1 MITAHR
7 GGPWC
12 CRGAWS
18 AIGSGSDWVGNSC
31 ADQLRPVHTADCQ
44 GWDGDSIRK
53 VVPAFGSLSQ
63 CTVPPFAC
71 RTACTIGRRRLER
84 TRHLVLDRRVRC
96 GFDEFAHRR
105 FGLSSAVADCFG
117 DRRFGG
123 DRVGAAGGRSQPGVA
138 ERCAAHRRGQE
149 VPGRG
154 HRRQQAVDSA
164 QADIDAAQE
173 VVAAD
178 VVNNTSLRDGQRA
191 ACGSPPSDGTQT
203 DPCVAAMAVTR
214 RPLPRRPVA
223 PGGYLP
229 FATAGSTTAHVTD
242 SSRGAG
248 TRAVQIR
255 VGSSLGGTAQGG
267 VRRSSRGRGVIARI
281 ARRSSRDGSQHG

>member
-1 MITAHR
+1 LT
-7 GGPWC
+7 
-12 CRGAWS
+12 GAFGAAS
-18 AIGSGSDWVGNSC
+18 TSS
-31 ADQLRPVHTADCQ
+31 LTADS
-44 GWDGDSIRK
+44 DS
-53 VVPAFGSLSQ
+53 VQPLQTASATAVSAAAASA
-63 CTVPPFAC
+63 PP
-71 RTACTIGRRRLER
+71 
-84 TRHLVLDRRVRC
+84 
-96 GFDEFAHRR
+96 
-105 FGLSSAVADCFG
+105 VADPSPASPN
-117 DRRFGG
+117 
-123 DRVGAAGGRSQPGVA
+123 VAQLIAVVKKSQAAVIAG
-138 ERCAAHRRGQE
+138 
-149 VPGRG
+149 
-154 HRRQQAVDSA
+154 QQAVDSA

-229 FATAGSTTAHVTD
+229 FAAAGSTTAHVTD